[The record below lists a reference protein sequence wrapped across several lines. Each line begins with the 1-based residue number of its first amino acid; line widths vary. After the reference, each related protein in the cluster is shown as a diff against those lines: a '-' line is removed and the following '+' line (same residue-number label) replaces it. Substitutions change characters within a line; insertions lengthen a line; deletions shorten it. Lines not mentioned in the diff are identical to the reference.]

1 MNPFVAFCV
10 YVAARVFVQFLKR
23 TPDDQEIRASLEFL
37 LSAMQALKRRNP
49 LSESFLIQLGL
60 DIEGTGLDVLLQNPE
75 MSSSMMKGTVRRIVP
90 S

>member
-75 MSSSMMKGTVRRIVP
+75 MSSSMMKGTVR
-90 S
+90 